1 MTTEFGFADDLGP
14 EKVIEIYDPA
24 SGLKAILVVDNVAAG
39 PAIGGVRMAVDV
51 TAEEC
56 FRLARAMTL
65 KNAMAGLAHGG
76 GKSVIAADPGM
87 PAPERS
93 KLIKAFARAVAD
105 VRDYIPGPDMGTDE
119 HAMAEVKHIIG
130 RAVGLPREVGGIPLD
145 EIGAT
150 GHGLAVALEAA
161 APFCDLNLAEARVV
175 VQGFGSVGQHAMRFL
190 AERGAKLVGVSDS
203 GGARV
208 CPAGFD
214 LTALLNAKTQGHSVA
229 SFDQGDAIDPEELI
243 AVECEVW
250 IPAARPD
257 VIREDNAGRMRT
269 KVVAQGANIPA
280 TPAAEEML
288 ARNDVLVLPDFV
300 ANAGGVICGAVEYHG
315 GSQSQAMETIAE
327 RIRANITEV
336 LTRSAGDAVL
346 PRTAALRIAR
356 ERVLT
361 AMSFI

>member
-1 MTTEFGFADDLGP
+1 MTTEFSFIDELGP
-14 EKVIEIYDPA
+14 EKLIEIYDPA
-24 SGLKAILVVDNVAAG
+24 AALKAILVVDNVAAG
-39 PAIGGVRMAVDV
+39 PAIGGVRMALDV

-87 PAPERS
+87 PAADRS
-93 KLIKAFARAVAD
+93 QLIKAFARAITEV
-105 VRDYIPGPDMGTDE
+105 VDYIPGPDMGTDE
-119 HAMAEVKHIIG
+119 RAMAEVKHITG

-175 VQGFGSVGQHAMRFL
+175 VQGFGSVGQHAVRFL
-190 AERGAKLVGVSDS
+190 AERGARLVGVSDS
-203 GGARV
+203 GGART

-214 LTALLNAKTQGHSVA
+214 LAALLAAKARGQSVA
-229 SFDQGDAIDPEELI
+229 VFDQGEAIDPQDLI
-243 AVECEVW
+243 AVPCEVW

-257 VIREDNAGRMRT
+257 VIREDNAGRMQA
-269 KVVAQGANIPA
+269 KVLAQGANIPA
-280 TPAAEEML
+280 TSAAEEIL
-288 ARNDVLVLPDFV
+288 AGNGVLVLPDFV

-315 GSQSQAMETIAE
+315 GSQSQAMAIIAE
-327 RIRANITEV
+327 KIRANITEV
-336 LTRSAGDAVL
+336 LTRAVADEVL
-346 PRTAALRIAR
+346 PRAAAVHIAR
-356 ERVLT
+356 ERVLK
-361 AMSFI
+361 AMSYR